1 MYKHFCAYQK
11 NHMEDEVMEMPQMI
25 LGILLG
31 IVSLVLVAI
40 VMAQPGK
47 DKGLSSAIGGGSS
60 DTYFGK
66 ANSVSKEKVLSTI
79 TVILCVTLFALL
91 LALVCV
97 TSATHTH

>member
-1 MYKHFCAYQK
+1 
-11 NHMEDEVMEMPQMI
+11 MEMPQMI

-31 IVSLVLVAI
+31 VISLVLVAI

-47 DKGLSSAIGGGSS
+47 DKGLSGAIGGGSS

-66 ANSVSKEKVLSTI
+66 AKSVSKEKVLSTI
-79 TVILCVTLFALL
+79 TVILCVALFALL

-97 TSATHTH
+97 TSAAHTH

>member
-1 MYKHFCAYQK
+1 
-11 NHMEDEVMEMPQMI
+11 MEMPQMI